1 MRRRGELPGA
11 RESRG
16 HQPPAAVDRQV
27 LVPATAHRRC
37 RRPGRAQQMDHF
49 EDHFPLELN
58 PMIEPT
64 TNTETTAPGPILVI
78 DDEPYILRSLS
89 YLLQREG
96 YQVETASN
104 GEEGLQRVRSLR
116 PPLVFLDIMMPHMN
130 GYEVC
135 EQVKQDPSLEGTY
148 VIMLSAKGQPI
159 DRERGLLGG
168 ADEYMTKPF
177 SPREVAQRVRSIL
190 ADRAA
195 KAAA

>member
-1 MRRRGELPGA
+1 MEATELK
-11 RESRG
+11 
-16 HQPPAAVDRQV
+16 DQV
-27 LVPATAHRRC
+27 
-37 RRPGRAQQMDHF
+37 
-49 EDHFPLELN
+49 EELN
-58 PMIEPT
+58 HAMFEPT
-64 TNTETTAPGPILVI
+64 PTPDMSGPILVI

-96 YQVETASN
+96 YTVETATN
-104 GEEGLQRVRSLR
+104 GRQGLQIVRSMR

-135 EQVKQDPSLEGTY
+135 EQVKQDPSLAGTY
-148 VIMLSAKGQPI
+148 VIMLSAKGQQI

-190 ADRAA
+190 AERAA
-195 KAAA
+195 ADAA

>member
-1 MRRRGELPGA
+1 MEFL
-11 RESRG
+11 ESNERSK
-16 HQPPAAVDRQV
+16 HA
-27 LVPATAHRRC
+27 
-37 RRPGRAQQMDHF
+37 
-49 EDHFPLELN
+49 
-58 PMIEPT
+58 MIEP
-64 TNTETTAPGPILVI
+64 AQSPRKLGPILVI

-96 YQVETASN
+96 YSVETATN

-135 EQVKQDPSLEGTY
+135 EQVKQDPSLEHTY
-148 VIMLSAKGQPI
+148 VIMLSAKGQQI

-177 SPREVAQRVRSIL
+177 SPREVAQRVRTIL
-190 ADRAA
+190 AELGDGAGTPPPERLEV
-195 KAAA
+195 